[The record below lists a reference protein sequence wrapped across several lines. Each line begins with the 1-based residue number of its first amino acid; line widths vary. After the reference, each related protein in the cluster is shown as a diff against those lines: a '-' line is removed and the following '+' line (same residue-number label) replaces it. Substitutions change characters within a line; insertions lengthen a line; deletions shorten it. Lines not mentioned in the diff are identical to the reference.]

1 MISLDGVSK
10 GFAGQVLF
18 EDVSLRLVAGDRAGI
33 VGPNGAGKST
43 LLALLLGKE
52 QPDRGV
58 VSRARGLSLGHLP
71 QEILATPDA
80 SVIETALRPGE
91 HLLALEDELAT
102 LPERLAAATDHDEQE
117 RLGARLA
124 DVHAEYDRLG
134 GNHREVRAR
143 RILAGLGFRP
153 GEEERPLRS
162 FSGGYVMRAELAR
175 LLIDLPDVLL
185 LDEPTNHLDLESVLW
200 LQDFLGAYR
209 GTLVLISHDRAFLSA
224 TTTSI
229 VEVEGQRVTRYA
241 GNYEAYVRE
250 RDERRAQLEAA
261 AKNQERRLRETE
273 RFIERFRY
281 KASKAR
287 QVQSRIKALEKE
299 ERIAVAKD
307 GPRVR
312 FRFPQPERTSEL
324 ALELEGVAKS
334 YGATRVYE
342 RLDFQLRR
350 GDKTVLVGPNG
361 AGKSTLLKLL
371 AGALEPDAGERRLGL
386 RVSVGYYTQHRHDML
401 DLERTVLENALGA
414 ARDQGETVVRS
425 LLGAFLFRGD
435 DVKKKA
441 AVLSGGEKSRLAL
454 AMILLVPPTVLLMDE
469 PTIHLDMASVDALI
483 AALQAYEGALCFVSH
498 DVHFIRQIA
507 RRVVRVEDGRVT
519 EYPGDWEYYSW
530 KRARGEAADA
540 QPAGDLAGVATSAPP
555 VGAGGAERSARGA
568 KLERRRAAE
577 ARQALARRTRGMREE
592 IRALEEELEQLERE
606 KAGLAGDLAD
616 PATYQRAG
624 REVAELQRRYAETE
638 RILAERTER
647 WLELHEQLEE
657 ATLAEGER
665 DC

>member
-10 GFAGQVLF
+10 GFLGKPLF
-18 EDVSLRLVAGDRAGI
+18 TGVSLRLVAGDRVGI

-52 QPDRGV
+52 APDEGV
-58 VSRARGLSLGHLP
+58 VTRARGLSLGHLP
-71 QEILATPDA
+71 QEILGTPDA
-80 SVIETALRPGE
+80 TVLETALRPGE
-91 HLLALEDELAT
+91 HLLSLESELAA
-102 LPERLAAATDHDEQE
+102 LPAAIERATDPAEQE
-117 RLGARLA
+117 RLSARLA
-124 DVHAEYDRLG
+124 ELHAEYERLG
-134 GNHREVRAR
+134 GNKREVRAR

-153 GEEERPLRS
+153 GEEQRPLRS

-200 LQDFLGAYR
+200 LQDFLGSYR

-229 VEVEGQRVTRYA
+229 VEVEGGRVTRYA

-250 RDERRAQLEAA
+250 REERRAQLEAA
-261 AKNQERRLRETE
+261 AKNQERRIRETE

-299 ERIAVAKD
+299 ERIVVAKD

-324 ALELEGVAKS
+324 ALELCGVAKA
-334 YGATRVYE
+334 YGDVQVY
-342 RLDFQLRR
+342 RGVDFQLRR

-371 AGALEPDAGERRLGL
+371 AGVLPPDAGKRKLGL

-401 DLERTVLENALGA
+401 DLGRTVLENAMSV
-414 ARDQGETVVRS
+414 ARDQGETAVRT
-425 LLGAFLFRGD
+425 LLGAFLFHGD

-454 AMILLVPPTVLLMDE
+454 AMILLDPPTVLLMDE

-483 AALQAYEGALCFVSH
+483 AALEAYEGALCFVSH

-507 RRVVRVEDGRVT
+507 RRVVRVENGVLTD
-519 EYPGDWEYYSW
+519 YPGDWDYYCW
-530 KRARGEAADA
+530 KRAASAAAPGDGGTRPAGTNDASDAVRIERSGRGE
-540 QPAGDLAGVATSAPP
+540 
-555 VGAGGAERSARGA
+555 R
-568 KLERRRAAE
+568 LERRRAAE
-577 ARQALARRTRGMREE
+577 ARQALARRTRGIREE
-592 IRALEEELEQLERE
+592 IRALEARIEELERE
-606 KAGLAGDLAD
+606 KAGLAHDLAD
-616 PATYQRAG
+616 PATYQTG
-624 REVAELQRRYAETE
+624 RDVGEIQRRYAELE
-638 RILAERTER
+638 RSLAADTAR
-647 WLELHEQLEE
+647 WIELHEKLEE
-657 ATLAEGER
+657 AEAEAAEA
-665 DC
+665 D

>member
-1 MISLDGVSK
+1 MISFDGVDK

-18 EDVSLRLVAGDRAGI
+18 EDVSLRLVAGERAGI

-80 SVIETALRPGE
+80 TVIGTALRPGE
-91 HLLALEDELAT
+91 HLLALEEELAT
-102 LPERLAAATDHDEQE
+102 LPEELAAATDHAEQE
-117 RLGARLA
+117 RLAARLA

-134 GNHREVRAR
+134 GNAREVRAR

-153 GEEERPLRS
+153 GDEERPLRS

-200 LQDFLGAYR
+200 LQDFLAAYR

-229 VEVEGQRVTRYA
+229 VEVENGRVTRYPA
-241 GNYEAYVRE
+241 GYETYVRE
-250 RDERRAQLEAA
+250 REERRAQLEAA

-281 KASKAR
+281 KSSKAR
-287 QVQSRIKALEKE
+287 QVQSRVKALEKE
-299 ERIAVAKD
+299 ERIVVAKD

-324 ALELEGVAKS
+324 ALELARVAKS

-342 RLDFQLRR
+342 QLDFQLRR

-371 AGALEPDAGERRLGL
+371 AGAIEPDAGERRLGL

-401 DLERTVLENALGA
+401 DLERTVLENAMGV

-454 AMILLVPPTVLLMDE
+454 AMILLDPPTVLLMDE

-483 AALQAYEGALCFVSH
+483 VALQAYEGALCFVSH

-507 RRVVRVEDGRVT
+507 RRVVRVEGGVVT
-519 EYPGDWEYYSW
+519 DYPGDWDYYCW
-530 KRARGEAADA
+530 KRANGGPSSERASDGGAASAAAADA
-540 QPAGDLAGVATSAPP
+540 DPLEP
-555 VGAGGAERSARGA
+555 ERSARGER
-568 KLERRRAAE
+568 LERRRAAE
-577 ARQALARRTRGMREE
+577 ARQALARRTRGIRDE
-592 IRALEEELEQLERE
+592 IRTLEEEIEELERE

-624 REVAELQRRYAETE
+624 RDVAELQRRYAEVE
-638 RILAERTER
+638 RTLGERTER
-647 WLELHEQLEE
+647 WLELQEQLE
-657 ATLAEGER
+657 AAQVADGE
-665 DC
+665 